1 MNELRKLFYLLLII
15 PILFLSTACSD
26 DSTDPKEEINEA
38 EVLATYLE
46 TNGDFVNTLVPAV
59 KQAQDV
65 QNAILLNDQTQYVI
79 DIRSATDYAAGHI
92 KGAVNVALKDIVTH
106 YESNNL
112 ANKTT
117 VVIACYSGQT
127 AGYATCLLRLL
138 GYSNTYDLFLGM
150 CSWNDTTATGWKG
163 AISNGKAADLVT
175 TATNKGAAGELPV
188 LSTSKKTGAEILRA
202 RVEALLASADPFGD
216 VKLSNSTLFQNL
228 SNYYIVNYWSAEHYA
243 WGHINGAIQYT
254 PKSDLK
260 LAASLK
266 TLPTNK
272 PVVVYCYTGTTSSF
286 VATYLKVLG
295 YDAKTLL
302 YGMNAL
308 AHDTMPGTKFDAATH
323 VKNFPLT
330 K

>member
-1 MNELRKLFYLLLII
+1 MNQLRKLFYLLLII
-15 PILFLSTACSD
+15 PILFLNTACDD
-26 DSTDPKEEINEA
+26 DSTDPKEEVNEA

-46 TNGDFVNTLVPAV
+46 ANSDFINTSAPATKKAEDVNAAV
-59 KQAQDV
+59 LANDATW
-65 QNAILLNDQTQYVI
+65 AIL
-79 DIRSATDYAAGHI
+79 DIRAAADYAAGHI
-92 KGAVNVALKDIVTH
+92 KGAVNVPLKDIVTY

-112 ANKTT
+112 ASKAT
-117 VVIACYSGQT
+117 VVLVCYSGQT

-150 CSWNDTTATGWKG
+150 CSWNDATASGWKNG
-163 AISNGKAADLVT
+163 ISNARAAELVT
-175 TATNKGAAGELPV
+175 TAANKNTAGELPV
-188 LSTSKKTGAEILRA
+188 LSTGKTTGAEILKA
-202 RVEALLASADPFGD
+202 RVTALLSSADPFGD
-216 VKLSNSTLFQNL
+216 IKLSNSTLFANL
-228 SNYYIVNYWSAEHYA
+228 SNYYIVNYWTATDYA

-254 PKSDLK
+254 PKADLK

-272 PVVVYCYTGTTSSF
+272 PVVIYCYTGTTSSF

-308 AHDTMPGTKFDAATH
+308 AHDTMPGTKFDATAH
-323 VKNFPLT
+323 VHNYELVQ
-330 K
+330 